1 MPISGALTC
10 SRMENGKVLDALP
23 FPMINIGIQND
34 AFASDVASWNKTLGE
49 PICKHEAS
57 MPVGDIRWSH
67 CATCGVFHTF
77 RINGHGLGMFID
89 VLHGSKWCILP
100 SVIHGP
106 NTFAGITSFFN
117 EKFELDI
124 AAANMCDLEAVML
137 IPGTRL

>member
-1 MPISGALTC
+1 
-10 SRMENGKVLDALP
+10 MENGKVLDALP
-23 FPMINIGIQND
+23 FPMINMGIQND

-67 CATCGVFHTF
+67 CATCGAFHTF

-89 VLHGSKWCILP
+89 VLHGSKWCIFP
-100 SVIHGP
+100 SIIHGP
-106 NTFAGITSFFN
+106 NTFAGITSFFEEN
-117 EKFELDI
+117 FELDI
-124 AAANMCDLEAVML
+124 EAATMYDLEAVML